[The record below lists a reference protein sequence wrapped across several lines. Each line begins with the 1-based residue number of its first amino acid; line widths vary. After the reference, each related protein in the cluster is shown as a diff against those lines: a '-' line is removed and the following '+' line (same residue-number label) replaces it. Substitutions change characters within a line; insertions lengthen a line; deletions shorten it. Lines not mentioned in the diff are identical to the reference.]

1 MRTIEGDFSAVYS
14 AATDDYEVGIPK
26 VAVIDPEDGQEKTFG
41 ETGGLFCPF
50 REPGFQYPLLAPN
63 AQRRVV
69 KPEALQRRMV
79 SGEKPIYAHAMILDR
94 GGPVWNDTIVC
105 HDLVVTELT
114 TEEILTFLSRVP
126 TRLLQSYR
134 IVESTIVLEPPA
146 SWGEDYTVPAS
157 EGGD

>member
-14 AATDDYEVGIPK
+14 AATDDYEVSIPK

-50 REPGFQYPLLAPN
+50 REPGFQFPLLAPN
-63 AQRRVV
+63 AGRKVA
-69 KPEALQRRMV
+69 KPAGLQRRMI

-105 HDLVVTELT
+105 YDLIVTELT

-146 SWGEDYTVPAS
+146 AWGEDYTVSAS

>member
-1 MRTIEGDFSAVYS
+1 MRIVEGSFFAVFNP
-14 AATDDYEVGIPK
+14 ATGDYDVGVPK
-26 VAVIDPEDGQEKTFG
+26 VAVMDPEDGQEKIFG

-50 REPGFQYPLLAPN
+50 REPGFQFPLLAPN
-63 AQRRVV
+63 AQRKVT
-69 KPEALQRRMV
+69 KPPAMRSRMV

-105 HDLVVTELT
+105 RDLIITELT
-114 TEEILTFLSRVP
+114 AEECLGFLHKVP

-134 IVESTIVLEPPA
+134 IVESAIDLEPPA

-157 EGGD
+157 EGGE

>member
-50 REPGFQYPLLAPN
+50 REPGFQYPLLAPG
-63 AQRRVV
+63 AGRKVS
-69 KPEALQRRMV
+69 KPAGLQRRMV

-114 TEEILTFLSRVP
+114 TEEILTFLSRIP

-134 IVESTIVLEPPA
+134 IVESIIVLEPPA
-146 SWGEDYTVPAS
+146 SWGEDYTVPAPK
-157 EGGD
+157 GGD

>member
-1 MRTIEGDFSAVYS
+1 MQIVEGSFFAVFNP
-14 AATDDYEVGIPK
+14 ATGDYDVGIPK
-26 VAVIDPEDGQEKTFG
+26 VAVIDPEDAQEKVFG
-41 ETGGLFCPF
+41 DTGGLFCPF
-50 REPGFQYPLLAPN
+50 REPGFQFPLLAPD
-63 AQRRVV
+63 AQRKVS
-69 KPEALQRRMV
+69 KPPAMRNRMI

-105 HDLVVTELT
+105 HDLIVTELT
-114 TEEILTFLSRVP
+114 AEEVLGFLNRVP

-134 IVESTIVLEPPA
+134 IVESAIILEPPA